1 MGSPELTMAHPA
13 TLAFCALA
21 LIWSQ
26 LCQSLGTRETG
37 FRTAHPENALAPPR
51 SPPSSAARAP
61 PCSSTTA
68 TPRTVRKARNVM
80 PQPQMLP
87 KEIPGDLLEERV
99 MRGSDVFVEDKTVSK
114 INLSTVVPS
123 KS

>member
-1 MGSPELTMAHPA
+1 MSKP
-13 TLAFCALA
+13 
-21 LIWSQ
+21 WYQ
-26 LCQSLGTRETG
+26 GTGCRI
-37 FRTAHPENALAPPR
+37 AHPENALAPPR
-51 SPPSSAARAP
+51 SLPSSAARTS

-80 PQPQMLP
+80 PRPQMLL
-87 KEIPGDLLEERV
+87 KEIHADLLEERV

-123 KS
+123 IIAQITITY